1 MNLSAKELGLVC
13 CPYCQ
18 KMNYLEGETQR
29 CTRCHA
35 KFRSRKAKSLQ
46 WTLAWTIAAM
56 IMFIPANVYPMM
68 RFYTLGV
75 QESSTILE
83 GIMSFIKYGMYPI
96 ALIIF
101 AASFIIPL
109 GKIVGLGILMHHV
122 RSPWAKN
129 KVRKTKMY
137 HFVEYLGPWSMLDVF
152 VVTVMAAVVNLG
164 FITTIEAASG
174 ITYFALT
181 VIFTMFAAASFDP
194 RLLWDKD

>member
-1 MNLSAKELGLVC
+1 
-13 CPYCQ
+13 
-18 KMNYLEGETQR
+18 MNYLEGETQR

-129 KVRKTKMY
+129 EVRKTKMY